1 MTLVERLDHFW
12 ESVNDVGSDFG
23 THLGPWLIDVP
34 FAWAA
39 GWNAVRVFGWPV
51 PVAACVGAGTEL
63 IGLAAVRQMLRMKDY
78 NVTKA
83 SEDPRA
89 PQGLAMLAVGL
100 YFGGTAALMMLDAL
114 SSWAIPARLVIPLMG
129 IVGTLVHGMT
139 LDHKRRVEANEAR
152 RAEVAHQ
159 EELAQRRAER
169 AQRRQEVAATV
180 TQPAATVDRR
190 AAMLDILRNN
200 GHATPS
206 DIAQQVGISRQ
217 AVAKRL
223 QTLQRQGA
231 IVDGNGDGWRVLA

>member
-39 GWNAVRVFGWPV
+39 GSNAYRVFGWPI
-51 PVAACVGAGTEL
+51 PVAACVGVGTEL
-63 IGLAAVRQMLRMKDY
+63 IGLAATRQMLRMKDY
-78 NVTKA
+78 NITK
-83 SEDPRA
+83 STDEPRA
-89 PQGLAMLAVGL
+89 PQALAAFTVAL

-114 SSWAIPARLVIPLMG
+114 ASWAIPARMVIPLMG

-139 LDHKRRVEANEAR
+139 LDHKRRVEANEER
-152 RAEVAHQ
+152 K
-159 EELAQRRAER
+159 AQRRAER

-180 TQPAATVDRR
+180 AQPAATVDRR
-190 AAMLDILRNN
+190 AAILDVLRNDA
-200 GHATPS
+200 HATPS
-206 DIAQQVGISRQ
+206 DIAQQIGVTRQ

-223 QTLQRQGA
+223 ETLQKQGA
-231 IVDGNGDGWRVLA
+231 IVAANGDGWKVLA